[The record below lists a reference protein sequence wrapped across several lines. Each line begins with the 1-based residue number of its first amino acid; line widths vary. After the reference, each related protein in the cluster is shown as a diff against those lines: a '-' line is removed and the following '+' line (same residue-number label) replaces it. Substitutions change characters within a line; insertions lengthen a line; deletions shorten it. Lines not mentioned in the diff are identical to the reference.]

1 MSQTVAEVLI
11 GVLGQTGVKQIF
23 GLIGD
28 SLNPL
33 ADALRRSNIE
43 WIGVRHEEGAALA
56 AAGQAKLTGQLAVCA
71 GTTGPGSTHLVAGL
85 YEASHDHAPVLA
97 LSGDMPRKMQGID
110 FFQTTKP
117 DLLFRDVSL
126 YTETITS
133 PDQAP
138 GVIHQAIAAAY
149 AGRGVAHLTL
159 PQDVIAAKA
168 EGELSSVATLKPR
181 PEFAAS
187 DEDIAEITRRI
198 DQAGSVVIMCGGGCR
213 GAADVLRAL
222 SDRLK
227 APLIHSVKG
236 KDIMPYDDPRW
247 MGGIGMIGTKAVYNA
262 VMGCDLL
269 LMVGTDYPYSNFLP
283 SKGTIVQ
290 VDERPQVLG
299 RRAPTVLGVA
309 GSARPTLKLL
319 LDQVASKNDTRFW
332 DKVTQERQKWDHML
346 DKQADPARSKDR
358 IHPQA
363 VARAVSDLA
372 KPDAVFTL
380 DTGLNTLWSGNWIRQ
395 SGSQRII
402 GSFNNGAV
410 GTGLGQANGIQALDR
425 SRQVIALCGDGGFN
439 MLMCE
444 FLTAVH
450 HKLPV
455 KVVIYNNSAFGL
467 ITLEAES
474 VGLPP
479 FREGIEFPNP
489 DFAALARACG
499 GHGFTA
505 RQPGELKAALAEAF
519 AIDGP
524 AIVDAVVVSN
534 ELPNLPHLDLDM
546 IGHFALAKI
555 KEAVL
560 AVTGG

>member
-11 GVLGQTGVKQIF
+11 SVLEQTGVKQIF

-85 YEASHDHAPVLA
+85 YEASRDHAPVLA

-110 FFQTTKP
+110 FFQTTEP

-138 GVIHQAIAAAY
+138 SVIHQAIAAAY
-149 AGRGVAHLTL
+149 AGRGVAHLTF

-168 EGELSSVATLKPR
+168 EGELSSLTTLKPR
-181 PEFAAS
+181 SEFAAG
-187 DEDIAEITRRI
+187 DEDIAEITRLI
-198 DQAGSVVIMCGGGCR
+198 DQADSVVIMCGAGCR
-213 GAADVLRAL
+213 GAADQLRAI

-236 KDIMPYDDPRW
+236 KDIMPYDDARW
-247 MGGIGMIGTKAVYNA
+247 MGGIGMIGTKAAYNA

-283 SKGTIVQ
+283 SKGTVVQ
-290 VDERPQVLG
+290 IDERPQVLG
-299 RRAPTVLGVA
+299 RRAPTALGVT
-309 GSARPTLKLL
+309 GSARPTIKLL
-319 LDQVASKNDTRFW
+319 LDQVASKTNTHLW
-332 DKVTQERQKWDHML
+332 DKVTQERQKWDEML

-372 KPDAVFTL
+372 KPDAVFVL

-395 SGSQRII
+395 SGSQRIL

-425 SRQVIALCGDGGFN
+425 SRQVIALSGDGGFN

-505 RQPGELKAALAEAF
+505 RQPGELRTVLAEAF

-524 AIVDAVVVSN
+524 AIVDAIVVSN
-534 ELPNLPHLDLDM
+534 EIPNLPHLDLDI

-560 AVTGG
+560 AVTGR